1 MWHWQFLTFYYWYG
15 EGNFHNC
22 IAKITNSTIHGN
34 NGGRLT
40 STDHSTGQELR
51 QIAHPLCGFLQ
62 CWWTLFYH
70 RNLKLSM
77 QYNIINF
84 LWERKFISIAA
95 VADDISFPCKSM
107 DVDEDVCGI
116 PISGNAARFDGVTKF
131 QEINSTSLES
141 AGDHFRILHDQQQ
154 PIALHF
160 CVMYLSNFSSW
171 MFECI
176 PHLHSSENTIVII
189 TIHSSCHSVQA
200 YEISNFP
207 LLFTAWPTFQSSP
220 IQCE

>member
-40 STDHSTGQELR
+40 STDRSTGQELR

-84 LWERKFISIAA
+84 LWERKIHLDCCCGRRYIVSVQIDGRGRGRMRHTNFWQCSSIWWRHEIPRNKFHFIHWK
-95 VADDISFPCKSM
+95 V
-107 DVDEDVCGI
+107 
-116 PISGNAARFDGVTKF
+116 
-131 QEINSTSLES
+131 L
-141 AGDHFRILHDQQQ
+141 
-154 PIALHF
+154 
-160 CVMYLSNFSSW
+160 
-171 MFECI
+171 
-176 PHLHSSENTIVII
+176 VII
-189 TIHSSCHSVQA
+189 FEFFMTSSSLLHCIFVLCI
-200 YEISNFP
+200 YLIFP
-207 LLFTAWPTFQSSP
+207 LECLSASLIYILQRTPS
-220 IQCE
+220 